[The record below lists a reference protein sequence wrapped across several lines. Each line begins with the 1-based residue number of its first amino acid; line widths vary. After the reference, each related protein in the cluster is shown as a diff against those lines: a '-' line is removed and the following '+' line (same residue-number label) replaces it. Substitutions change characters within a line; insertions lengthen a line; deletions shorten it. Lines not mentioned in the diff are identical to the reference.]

1 MTGPRN
7 CRTRPAVVRPF
18 QLALFTP
25 SADCTLNVPLTA
37 PENVTDASRLP
48 GSGTLPPPDPD
59 PVANWMRCCSL
70 REAADAADH
79 GELRAAVRPA
89 VTDPRL
95 RALRVGGERRSA
107 RHVAL
112 LEGVSERP

>member
-59 PVANWMRCCSL
+59 PVANWMRCCVPCVKLLMPLITANFALPS
-70 REAADAADH
+70 DQ
-79 GELRAAVRPA
+79 
-89 VTDPRL
+89 RL
-95 RALRVGGERRSA
+95 RIHACELCALV
-107 RHVAL
+107 
-112 LEGVSERP
+112 VSDDPLGTSPFLKA